1 MHDLIIV
8 GGGPAGASCAR
19 RAALHGLDVV
29 LLEKNVHPRDKL
41 CGGGLTPRIKDLVD
55 FDIGGVIERDIH
67 AVCLI
72 SPSGRRPYLKRA
84 TQAGYTVKRAKFD
97 HLLLKKAEE
106 AGARVEQGTEVVAIE
121 QLRSGIRV
129 LTKGDSYRAPLLVA
143 ADGVNGIVARSL
155 GIRKKWSSNRV
166 GLCIAA
172 DVPVD
177 PSEVERI
184 MSVSEEEDCLP
195 IELFFG
201 PVEWGYAWCFPKRD
215 ELSIGIGCRMD
226 KMSNLKGSWRDFVS
240 MLERTKGIRVNP
252 DSRRAFRVPI
262 GGCEKRLITRR
273 TMLIGDAAGLVSPIS
288 GEGIYYAIESGLIA
302 ADIAKDAMESRNPRL
317 VRNYQDIIKT
327 SICRELN
334 AAMFIANI
342 IYKSSSN
349 IELIC
354 KIIQADPVMGEL
366 MVDIVAAT
374 KPLPQLKTAL
384 IKRLVTRHP
393 LKALRLGL

>member
-29 LLEKNVHPRDKL
+29 QLEKSVHPLDKR
-41 CGGGLTPRIKDLVD
+41 CGGGLTPRIKDRVD
-55 FDIGGVIERDIH
+55 FDIDGVIERDIH
-67 AVCLI
+67 AARLI

-155 GIRKKWSSNRV
+155 GIRKKWPSNRV

-177 PSEVERI
+177 PSEIERI

-201 PVEWGYAWCFPKRD
+201 PVEWGYAWCFPKWD

-226 KMSNLKGSWRDFVS
+226 RMSNLKGSWRDFVS
-240 MLERTKGIRVNP
+240 MLERTRGIRVDP

-262 GGCEKRLITRR
+262 GGCEKRVIARR

-302 ADIAKDAMESRNPRL
+302 ADIAKNATESRNPHL

-334 AAMFIANI
+334 ASMFIANI

-366 MVDIVAAT
+366 MLDIIAAT
-374 KPLPQLKTAL
+374 KPLPQLKIAL
-384 IKRLVTRHP
+384 IKRLATRHP

>member
-8 GGGPAGASCAR
+8 GGGPAGSSCAR

-29 LLEKNVHPRDKL
+29 LLEKSIHPRDKL

-55 FDIGGVIERDIH
+55 FDISAAIERDIY
-67 AVCLI
+67 AARLI
-72 SPSGRRPYLKRA
+72 SPSGRRTYLKRD

-97 HLLLKKAEE
+97 QLLLKKAEE
-106 AGARVEQGTEVVAIE
+106 AGARVEQGTEVVAVE
-121 QLRSGIRV
+121 QLQSGIRV
-129 LTKGDSYRAPLLVA
+129 LSKGDSYRAPLLVA

-155 GIRKKWSSNRV
+155 GIRKRWPSDRV

-172 DVPVD
+172 DVPVE
-177 PSEVERI
+177 PGEIERI

-195 IELFFG
+195 IEIFFG
-201 PVEWGYAWCFPKRD
+201 PVEWGYAWCFPKQD

-226 KMSNLKGSWRDFVS
+226 RMSNLKESWRDFVS
-240 MLERTKGIRVNP
+240 MLERTRGIQIDP
-252 DSRRAFRVPI
+252 ESRKAFRVPI
-262 GGCEKRLITRR
+262 GGCEKRVLGRR

-302 ADIAKDAMESRNPRL
+302 ADITKDATESRNPHL
-317 VRNYQDIIKT
+317 VRKYQDIIKT
-327 SICRELN
+327 SICGELS

-342 IYKSSSN
+342 MYKSSSN

-354 KIIQADPVMGEL
+354 KIIEADPVVGEL
-366 MVDIVAAT
+366 MIDIVAAS
-374 KPLPQLKTAL
+374 KPMQQLRIAL